1 MPVESIQGWIAGYA
15 WVFLIVFLILGYF
28 LYRLTRWALARFLYR
43 IAVRTETI
51 YDDLIVDRLHPF
63 RFAWLLPLGL
73 IYALFYTAVGP
84 DTSTTNIV
92 LFFIILVAADL
103 AIALLNGFN
112 DVYENRPTYTGAS
125 IAAYID
131 LIKVLAIVAATFF
144 SLALFTDVPP
154 LALLTGMG
162 AWLAVLLLIF
172 RDTILNFLASIQIS
186 SQDMVK
192 DGDWIE
198 VPSYGADGT
207 VVDVSLN
214 SIKVKNA
221 DMTTT
226 MIPTY
231 KIVDVAFKNYR
242 GVAESG
248 GRRLKASLVLDLDS
262 LKFCDLALLRRLSD
276 VDLIAA
282 HVNEQISQLEEAQ
295 LADAGSGNLPLD
307 GPQITNVELFRKYAE
322 AYLRSRKDLR
332 QRRFTFIVRILEPL
346 STGLP
351 LEIYVFTKK
360 TGLIEYETTRGE
372 ILTHLLAAAP
382 YFDLKVFSE
391 PS

>member
-1 MPVESIQGWIAGYA
+1 V
-15 WVFLIVFLILGYF
+15 
-28 LYRLTRWALARFLYR
+28 
-43 IAVRTETI
+43 
-51 YDDLIVDRLHPF
+51 
-63 RFAWLLPLGL
+63 AWLLPLGL
-73 IYALFYTAVGP
+73 IYTFFYATVGP
-84 DTSTTNIV
+84 DSAISSIV
-92 LFFIILVAADL
+92 LFFIILVTADL

-112 DVYENRPTYTGAS
+112 DVYEHRPTYTGAS

-131 LIKVLAIVAATFF
+131 LIKVLAIVAAIFF
-144 SLALFTDVPP
+144 SLALFTDIPP
-154 LALLTGMG
+154 MALLTGLG

-207 VVDVSLN
+207 VVNVSLN

-248 GRRLKASLVLDLDS
+248 GRRLKASLVLDLNS
-262 LKFCDLALLRRLSD
+262 LRFCDLALLRQLSD

-295 LADAGSGNLPLD
+295 LADAGPGDLPLD
-307 GPQITNVELFRKYAE
+307 GPQITNVELFRKYTE
-322 AYLRSRKDLR
+322 AYLRGRKDLR
-332 QRRFTFIVRILEPL
+332 QRHFTFIVRILEPI
-346 STGLP
+346 SAGLP

-360 TGLIEYETTRGE
+360 TDWTEYVTTKGE
-372 ILTHLLAAAP
+372 IMTHLLAAAP
-382 YFDLKVFSE
+382 YFDLRVFPE
-391 PS
+391 